1 MEKSR
6 TKKIRSFINLILSAL
21 SPKARGINLVYAY
34 LYGITCHFMFAIAV
48 IAMIYHMFYGMQ
60 KSYGDLEGALAIMA
74 NGALILQFPVAH
86 SFLLSQRG
94 QKILSLL
101 GPKDLAISL
110 STTSFTIV
118 ASIQLFAL
126 FMLWSP
132 SKIVF
137 ELPFEFL
144 IYILPIL
151 YCLSWF
157 LLIVATIDAGLE
169 VQSGALGWISVLA
182 RKKPK
187 FPELPTSGLYR
198 IIRHPIYA
206 SFFLAV
212 LTVPTWTA
220 DQIVVS
226 LILGGYCIFAP
237 ILKDRRLIERHGEK
251 YLRYKN
257 TTPYMLP
264 SKIIK

>member
-1 MEKSR
+1 MAQG
-6 TKKIRSFINLILSAL
+6 LSH
-21 SPKARGINLVYAY
+21 KLVYNK
-34 LYGITCHFMFAIAV
+34 LYYCSLDTVVRI
-48 IAMIYHMFYGMQ
+48 IYVVVTEQ
-60 KSYGDLEGALAIMA
+60 NCL
-74 NGALILQFPVAH
+74 
-86 SFLLSQRG
+86 R
-94 QKILSLL
+94 
-101 GPKDLAISL
+101 
-110 STTSFTIV
+110 TTLRV
-118 ASIQLFAL
+118 
-126 FMLWSP
+126 
-132 SKIVF
+132 
-137 ELPFEFL
+137 L

-264 SKIIK
+264 SKRIK

>member
-1 MEKSR
+1 
-6 TKKIRSFINLILSAL
+6 
-21 SPKARGINLVYAY
+21 
-34 LYGITCHFMFAIAV
+34 
-48 IAMIYHMFYGMQ
+48 
-60 KSYGDLEGALAIMA
+60 
-74 NGALILQFPVAH
+74 
-86 SFLLSQRG
+86 
-94 QKILSLL
+94 
-101 GPKDLAISL
+101 
-110 STTSFTIV
+110 
-118 ASIQLFAL
+118 
-126 FMLWSP
+126 
-132 SKIVF
+132 
-137 ELPFEFL
+137 
-144 IYILPIL
+144 
-151 YCLSWF
+151 
-157 LLIVATIDAGLE
+157 
-169 VQSGALGWISVLA
+169 LA
-182 RKKPK
+182 REKPK
-187 FPELPTSGLYR
+187 FPEVPTTGLYR